1 MKQTIAFIVAF
12 TVSFVMYQGAGELEG
27 APRTVMKILA
37 LPLAVGAAWVA
48 VSTL

>member
-12 TVSFVMYQGAGELEG
+12 AVSFVMYRGASALDG

-37 LPLAVGAAWVA
+37 PPLAALTAWVA
-48 VSTL
+48 VSAL

>member
-12 TVSFVMYQGAGELEG
+12 AVSFVMYRSASELDG
-27 APRTVMKILA
+27 APRTVMKILT
-37 LPLAVGAAWVA
+37 LPLAVGVAWVA